1 MKVKR
6 SAERHH
12 FFFLISLITVATTA
26 KITHP
31 IAPRIKIPY
40 SVPVTVPGICPPCVY
55 LSRAVERQRI
65 SVASR
70 WGVDTMNVVRVSPE
84 AVAA

>member
-1 MKVKR
+1 M
-6 SAERHH
+6 
-12 FFFLISLITVATTA
+12 ATTA

-40 SVPVTVPGICPPCVY
+40 SVPVTMPGICPPWVY
-55 LSRAVERQRI
+55 LSRAVDYPSI

-70 WGVDTMNVVRVSPE
+70 WAVDMMNAVRVSPE